1 MFEHLFK
8 GGICVAVAAAGFIAE
23 PAHAAANCWNP
34 TQVSAAK
41 IRDLQSRLMVATM
54 RCRAMGIDVLPA
66 YNDFVRTNRAT
77 IQAAN
82 TVIKAR
88 FASGFAIRGQFE
100 YDRFTTQLA
109 NAYGAD
115 ATSAAI
121 CHDTEARAR
130 EAIAANGDADRLLEI
145 VGRMGPT
152 PYLPGGQ
159 CKVDFAQAAQ

>member
-1 MFEHLFK
+1 M
-8 GGICVAVAAAGFIAE
+8 AAAGFLAE
-23 PAHAAANCWNP
+23 PAHAAASCWNP
-34 TQVSAAK
+34 QQVAAAK
-41 IRDLQSRLMVATM
+41 VRDLQSRLMVATM

-66 YNDFVRTNRAT
+66 YNEFVRTNRTT

-82 TVIKAR
+82 SVIKAR
-88 FASGFAIRGQFE
+88 FTTGFAMRGQFE
-100 YDRFTTQLA
+100 YDRFTTSLA

-115 ATSAAI
+115 ATSTEI

-130 EAIAANGDADRLLEI
+130 EAVAAKGDANRLLEI
-145 VGRMGPT
+145 VESMGPT